1 MKKILVLILLAFVQV
16 ALAES
21 PADFSGTW
29 ELNTDKGENL
39 GMMKA
44 IKETTI
50 ATQSDEQIVFAMT
63 DVFAGIT
70 TERTVTYDLTG
81 KTMQNEAAMGAESE
95 TVTSWDGKKLVSVWT
110 AEGSIF
116 GSTTVRTETRWLS
129 EDSTELTVSMV
140 RDDNP
145 PLVFVYE
152 KVE

>member
-1 MKKILVLILLAFVQV
+1 
-16 ALAES
+16 
-21 PADFSGTW
+21 
-29 ELNTDKGENL
+29 
-39 GMMKA
+39 MKA